1 MFWVSKR
8 NMPWARTIHP
18 PPFHNNWGRVARGS
32 GTIRVSQGGI
42 GYFSRLDKIEPFV
55 TRLVA
60 VQTMAPSR
68 GLFGTV
74 WFSCRWRY
82 NFFNNTNVRSSASE
96 VVFRNWIT
104 DV

>member
-1 MFWVSKR
+1 MVASGQMRLSHVLNF
-8 NMPWARTIHP
+8 
-18 PPFHNNWGRVARGS
+18 RVDRGS
-32 GTIRVSQGGI
+32 GTIGVSQGVI
-42 GYFSRLDKIEPFV
+42 GYFSKLDKSEPFV

-60 VQTMAPSR
+60 VQTMTPSR